1 MSYKKSGY
9 KKSGM
14 AMDFISSFLNAD
26 TKNTQENFKIR
37 GDELKAKR
45 DAIIEMKKVKYNDE
59 IADYKKNKEKID
71 KLNSLKAQF
80 GSGEIDARDY
90 GFRYLLATKG
100 SGEIANIRKDFERDK
115 EGFDKYLANIGKS
128 DPLKND
134 PSFKNFKERDIID
147 ANYIEAIEKINNKYS
162 NALKT
167 AKNDS
172 VLVNAILG
180 KRDREIESLNVDAE
194 TTKTHIATAEKV
206 NQIKTGDKDKE
217 VESGTGNVSEQVES
231 LKSEGGGGG
240 YKIIEKDR
248 VYGVPEWWKTESKI
262 ADIKKD
268 VKQDVDTSSK
278 QLTTT
283 SYESLRDLGINIKP
297 YVRTEQGRADGAVQG
312 FKGNGIKFNKTVGL
326 VTNQALNFQTDSYL
340 YNKTGEDA
348 SKLTSFLSFTDT
360 KNITQDRIKSYSGVD
375 TTLNASAG
383 FLKKDNFLGIV
394 PFSVVGLDD
403 IYIPTKGEAVT
414 LTGDTKRVG
423 SAYFNALKTITE
435 KNDPDFKKST
445 QGEAMN
451 ALQEKLLA
459 IRPGQNSKLLN
470 DVKAEMEKTLKIGT
484 QKELTGDKKDIP
496 EGVYYEINGEAFE
509 INDNNTKL
517 IIERGGNPDNFKK
530 IGKLKEEGGDGS
542 VAESVVGVNQ
552 NVFKDDKIKPE
563 GELGD
568 TKFTTLES
576 VLKILPEA
584 MSGAEIKEKYAID
597 FPINETTIFRP
608 LK

>member
-1 MSYKKSGY
+1 MSY

-14 AMDFISSFLNAD
+14 AMDFISGFLNAD

-59 IADYKKNKEKID
+59 IANYKKNKEKID

-80 GSGEIDARDY
+80 GNGEIDAKNY
-90 GFRYLLATKG
+90 GLRYTMATKG
-100 SGEIANIRKDFERDK
+100 SAEVANIKKIFERDR
-115 EGFDKYLANIGKS
+115 EGFDRYFANIGNS

-134 PSFKNFKERDIID
+134 SVFKNFQERDIID

-172 VLVNAILG
+172 VLVNALLG

-194 TTKTHIATAEKV
+194 TTKTHIATAEKI

-240 YKIIEKDR
+240 YKIIDKDR
-248 VYGVPEWWKTESKI
+248 VYGVPQWWKEESKF

-268 VKQDVDTSSK
+268 VKKDVDTSSK

-326 VTNQALNFQTDSYL
+326 ITNQALNFQTDSYL

-403 IYIPTKGEAVT
+403 VYTPTKGEAVQF
-414 LTGDTKRVG
+414 TGDTKAVG
-423 SAYFNALKTITE
+423 AAYFNALKTITE

-459 IRPGQNSKLLN
+459 LRPGQNSKLLN
-470 DVKAEMEKTLKIGT
+470 DVKAEMEKTLQIGT
-484 QKELTGDKKDIP
+484 QKEGSGSGV
-496 EGVYYEINGEAFE
+496 EGVVINGDFIPLTEK
-509 INDNNTKL
+509 N
-517 IIERGGNPDNFKK
+517 KK
-530 IGKLKEEGGDGS
+530 ELTNQGIKWEGLPKVNEDKSDDKSKVKQDIGDAK
-542 VAESVVGVNQ
+542 VAETVSGVNQ
-552 NVFKDDKIKPE
+552 NVFTDNKIKPE

-568 TKFTTLES
+568 TMFTSISE
-576 VLKILPEA
+576 VQAILTKP
-584 MSGAEIKEKYAID
+584 MSGKEIKEKYAIN
-597 FPINETTIFRP
+597 FPINENSIYSPTN
-608 LK
+608 

>member
-1 MSYKKSGY
+1 MSY

-14 AMDFISSFLNAD
+14 AMDFISGFLDAD
-26 TKNTQENFKIR
+26 KKNTQENFKIR
-37 GDELKAKR
+37 GEDLRAKR

-59 IADYKKNKEKID
+59 IAQYKKDKEKID
-71 KLNSLKAQF
+71 SLNSLKAQF
-80 GSGEIDARDY
+80 GSGEIDAKDY
-90 GFRYLLATKG
+90 GLRYTMATKG
-100 SGEIANIRKDFERDK
+100 SAEIANIRKVFERDR
-115 EGFDKYLANIGKS
+115 EGFDNYFANIGKS

-134 PSFKNFKERDIID
+134 TVFKNFKERSVID
-147 ANYIEAIEKINNKYS
+147 SNYLDSINAINSKYS
-162 NALKT
+162 NMLKT

-180 KRDREIESLNVDAE
+180 KRDAEIAELTLNEE
-194 TTKTHIATAEKV
+194 TTKNNVKVADKV
-206 NQIKTGDKDKE
+206 NEIETTTTKTGEETDSSKE
-217 VESGTGNVSEQVES
+217 VESLSSYT
-231 LKSEGGGGG
+231 
-240 YKIIEKDR
+240 ITDKDR
-248 VYGVPEWWKTESKI
+248 VYGVPQWWKEESKI
-262 ADIKKD
+262 ADVKKD
-268 VKQDVDTSSK
+268 VKKDVDTSSK

-297 YVRTEQGRADGAVQG
+297 YVRTEQGRTDGAVQG

-326 VTNQALNFQTDSYL
+326 VTNQALNFQTDTYL

-403 IYIPTKGEAVT
+403 VYTPTKGEAVQF
-414 LTGDTKRVG
+414 TGDTKAVG

-435 KNDPDFKKST
+435 KNDPEFKKST

-459 IRPGQNSKLLN
+459 LRPGQNSKLLN

-484 QKELTGDKKDIP
+484 TEVKSSDAKTEIP
-496 EGVYYEINGEAFE
+496 EGKYYEIDGKAFE
-509 INDNNTKL
+509 INENNTKL
-517 IIERGGNPDNFKK
+517 IIDQGGNPKDFEKM
-530 IGKLKEEGGDGS
+530 GKVKEEGGDGK
-542 VAESVVGVNQ
+542 VAETVSGVNQ
-552 NVFKDDKIKPE
+552 NVFTDNKIKPE

-568 TKFTTLES
+568 TMFNSISE
-576 VLKILPEA
+576 VLAILPEP
-584 MSGAEIKEKYAID
+584 MTGKEIKEKYAIN
-597 FPINETTIFRP
+597 FPINEKSIFRP
-608 LK
+608 TS

>member
-1 MSYKKSGY
+1 MSYSKTSGF
-9 KKSGM
+9 
-14 AMDFISSFLNAD
+14 MDFFSGFKEAGD
-26 TKNTQENFKIR
+26 KYDKENFVIR
-37 GDELKAKR
+37 AEDLKAKR

-59 IADYKKNKEKID
+59 IADYKKNKEKLD

-80 GSGEIDARDY
+80 GNGEIDAKNY
-90 GFRYLLATKG
+90 GLRYTMATKG
-100 SGEIANIRKDFERDK
+100 SAEVANIKKIFERDR
-115 EGFDKYLANIGKS
+115 EGFDRYFANIGNS

-134 PSFKNFKERDIID
+134 SVFKNFKERDIID
-147 ANYIEAIEKINNKYS
+147 SNYIESIEKINNKYS
-162 NALKT
+162 NALKN

-180 KRDREIESLNVDAE
+180 KRDKEIENLNIDAE
-194 TTKTHIATAEKV
+194 NTKVDIATAEKV
-206 NQIKTGDKDKE
+206 NEIKTGNKN
-217 VESGTGNVSEQVES
+217 VEIEAGTGNESKPVES
-231 LKSEGGGGG
+231 LTSEGAST
-240 YKIIEKDR
+240 YTITDKDR
-248 VYGVPEWWKTESKI
+248 VYGVPQWWKEESKF

-268 VKQDVDTSSK
+268 VKKDVDTSSK

-326 VTNQALNFQTDSYL
+326 ITNQALNFQTDSYL

-360 KNITQDRIKSYSGVD
+360 KNITQDRIKSYSGVN
-375 TTLNASAG
+375 TVLNTKSG

-394 PFSVVGLDD
+394 PFSVVGLEN
-403 IYIPTKGEAVT
+403 IYKPTKGEAIQF
-414 LTGDTKRVG
+414 TGDTKTVG
-423 SAYFNALKTITE
+423 AAYFNALKTITE
-435 KNDPDFKKST
+435 RNDPEFKNSS

-451 ALQEKLLA
+451 ALQEKLLNL
-459 IRPGQNSKLLN
+459 RPDQQSNLLN
-470 DVKAEMEKTLKIGT
+470 EVKAEIEKTLKIGE
-484 QKELTGDKKDIP
+484 QKAPTDSKGNVP
-496 EGVYYEINGEAFE
+496 EGVYYEINGQAFE
-509 INDNNTKL
+509 INENNTKL
-517 IIERGGNPDNFKK
+517 ITDQGGNPENYKK
-530 IGKLKEEGGDGS
+530 IGKLKEEGGDAS

-552 NVFKDDKIKPE
+552 NVFRDDKIKPE

-568 TKFTTLES
+568 TKFATLES

-597 FPINETTIFRP
+597 FPINEKTIFRP
-608 LK
+608 IK

>member
-1 MSYKKSGY
+1 MSYSKTSGF
-9 KKSGM
+9 
-14 AMDFISSFLNAD
+14 MDFFSGFKEAGD
-26 TKNTQENFKIR
+26 KYDKENFVIR
-37 GDELKAKR
+37 AEDLKAKR

-59 IADYKKNKEKID
+59 IAQYKKDKEKID
-71 KLNSLKAQF
+71 SLNSLKAQF
-80 GSGEIDARDY
+80 GSGEIDAKDY
-90 GFRYLLATKG
+90 GLRYTMATKG
-100 SGEIANIRKDFERDK
+100 AAEIANIRKVFERDR
-115 EGFDKYLANIGKS
+115 EGFDNYFANIGKS

-134 PSFKNFKERDIID
+134 TVFKNFKERSVID
-147 ANYIEAIEKINNKYS
+147 SNYLDSINAINSKYS
-162 NALKT
+162 NMLKT

-180 KRDREIESLNVDAE
+180 KRDAEIAELTLNEE
-194 TTKTHIATAEKV
+194 TTKNNVKVADKV
-206 NQIKTGDKDKE
+206 NEIETTTTKPGEETDSSKE
-217 VESGTGNVSEQVES
+217 VESLSSYT
-231 LKSEGGGGG
+231 
-240 YKIIEKDR
+240 ITDKDR
-248 VYGVPEWWKTESKI
+248 VYGVPQWWKEESKI
-262 ADIKKD
+262 ADVKKD
-268 VKQDVDTSSK
+268 VKKDVDTSSK

-297 YVRTEQGRADGAVQG
+297 YVRTEQGRADGAVEG

-326 VTNQALNFQTDSYL
+326 VTNQALNFQTDTYL

-360 KNITQDRIKSYSGVD
+360 KNITQDRIKSYSGVN
-375 TTLNASAG
+375 TVLNTKSG

-394 PFSVVGLDD
+394 PFSVVGLEN
-403 IYIPTKGEAVT
+403 IYIPTKGEAIQF
-414 LTGDTKRVG
+414 TGDTKTVG
-423 SAYFNALKTITE
+423 AAYFNALKTITE
-435 KNDPDFKKST
+435 RNDPEFKNSS

-451 ALQEKLLA
+451 ALQEKLLNL
-459 IRPGQNSKLLN
+459 RPDQQSNLLN
-470 DVKAEMEKTLKIGT
+470 EVKAEMEKTLKIGE
-484 QKELTGDKKDIP
+484 QKTATDSKVDLP

-517 IIERGGNPDNFKK
+517 IIERGGNPDDFKK

-552 NVFKDDKIKPE
+552 NVFRDDKIKPE

-568 TKFTTLES
+568 TKFATLES

-597 FPINETTIFRP
+597 FPINEKTIFRP
-608 LK
+608 IK